1 MLNKIKIPTNINI
14 KFVIVN
20 KQKIL
25 ILEIKDK
32 KSYIKI
38 PENIKCSKDL
48 FYLYFKSCS
57 IKNFNHISFLNQIES
72 CFKNLNKPFC
82 KKLILKGLGL
92 KANILTNS
100 NILELKLGYSHT
112 FLINIPFS
120 IEISINK
127 NLLSIEGLNKVT
139 VGNLAYNIR
148 KLKLPNVYKG
158 RGIWYK
164 NEIKVLKAI
173 KKT

>member
-1 MLNKIKIPTNINI
+1 MLKKIKIPTNTNI

-20 KQKIL
+20 TQKVL
-25 ILEIKDK
+25 LLEIKDK
-32 KSYIKI
+32 KYYIKI
-38 PENIKCSKDL
+38 SKNIKCSKDL
-48 FYLYFKSCS
+48 SYLYFKSS
-57 IKNFNHISFLNQIES
+57 SLKNFNDISFFNQVENR
-72 CFKNLNKPFC
+72 FKNIDKPFC

-92 KANILTNS
+92 KANILTKN
-100 NILELKLGYSHT
+100 NILELKLGCSHT
-112 FLINIPFS
+112 FSINIPFS

-127 NLLSIEGLNKVT
+127 NLLSIEGFDKVT

-158 RGIWYK
+158 KGIWYK
-164 NEIKVLKAI
+164 NEIKILKTI